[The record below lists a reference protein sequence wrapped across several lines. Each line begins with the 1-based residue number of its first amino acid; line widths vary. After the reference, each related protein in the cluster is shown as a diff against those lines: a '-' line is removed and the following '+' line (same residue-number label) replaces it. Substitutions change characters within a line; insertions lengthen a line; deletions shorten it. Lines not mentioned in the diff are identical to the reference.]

1 LKQEKSNS
9 SGKLL
14 ALLIAS
20 LYALFTLIPD
30 SHSLMVTWPWVFIA
44 QVALFVPILWL
55 LSFVWQEGKFLYLD
69 NGLDWL
75 VGLYLIGL
83 ASSTV
88 LAEFPNQALWYSI
101 KAMGFIASIYALN
114 FALKNSPDR
123 LKLLMAQG
131 YLNLAFILVSLY
143 LWLTQTYLPEIN
155 RLNELQNQYQIPL
168 NYDFN
173 QLDLRNW
180 APLGH
185 QNYVAGYLLL
195 CFPVFLTLGIRKKGW
210 QSWFWFGGFL
220 LGVINLYTT
229 NSRGGW
235 LGLLVF
241 GAFIFGVLL
250 WRSTIP
256 KLWLSLTALTSG
268 VIIILL
274 GATNTRLQSLF
285 AQLLQGQVE
294 GEIGYR
300 VINAI
305 LGWRAGI
312 SHPFSG
318 IGLGGVPIQYQKYL
332 PNWGSRESELG
343 FQLHSSAPQLWAE
356 MGIWGIITP
365 LATLILL
372 AIVLFRRQHFLEEK
386 DKLVALNI
394 FGGLLAYAVIS
405 LTDFQLDNIAISGQ
419 LAIFLACLASVLT
432 TNQSVSNNPKAIAFV
447 GLASLS
453 AALVWLIPIHR
464 AWQLS
469 NISFAALAQNN
480 LPAFVE
486 NLTQAQKLAPWQ
498 PYYSYQLGWNLGN
511 IGLQIPDKNQQQQL
525 LADARANFQQAI
537 KVSPYWEFGYS
548 NLAWLSLNQNPP
560 VATQN
565 FAQAARLLPAKRG
578 VFYGLGLSL
587 LAQGKVDQAVEAFSL
602 ESLRDPLFITNPGWG
617 SPALQPFSERVFL
630 RLEAQYRGFILQDPQ
645 NTFWHQCLGGLLWWQ
660 GKYTEATQE
669 LQNYGTPLAK
679 VILKLSANQ
688 SPEPELSQLPDTGA
702 KMAIAAWLNPD
713 QRQDLLAIAWVKETK
728 TQMPDNIKQQLLAGM
743 GTAQNFGEW
752 LRLKPAV
759 WQYRRKRDG
768 FGVVSRHLDGPAP
781 QDFYLVQENVALVNW
796 FEELLPSPM
805 TKRNL
810 DLALQ
815 PLRDKLLSTLL

>member
-1 LKQEKSNS
+1 
-9 SGKLL
+9 
-14 ALLIAS
+14 
-20 LYALFTLIPD
+20 
-30 SHSLMVTWPWVFIA
+30 MVIWPWVFIA
-44 QVALFVPILWL
+44 QVGLFVPLVWL
-55 LSFVWQEGKFLYLD
+55 LCLVWQERKFLYLG

-75 VGLYLIGL
+75 VGLYLIALGI
-83 ASSTV
+83 STV
-88 LAEFPNQALWYSI
+88 LAEFPNQALWQSI
-101 KAMGFIASIYALN
+101 KAMGFIAGIYALN
-114 FALKNSPDR
+114 FSLKNSLTR
-123 LKLLMAQG
+123 LKLLTLQG

-143 LWLTQTYLPEIN
+143 LWLTQTYFPEIN
-155 RLNELQNQYQIPL
+155 RLSTLQQQYGIPFS
-168 NYDFN
+168 YDFG
-173 QLDLRNW
+173 QLELRNW

-195 CFPVFLTLGIRKKGW
+195 CFPVLLTLGILKNGW
-210 QSWFWFGGFL
+210 QRWFWLGGFL

-241 GAFIFGVLL
+241 AAFIIGVLL

-256 KLWLSLTALTSG
+256 KLWVGLTALTAA
-268 VIIILL
+268 VILSLL
-274 GATNTRLQSLF
+274 GATNARLQSLI
-285 AQLLQGQVE
+285 AQLFQGQVE

-332 PNWGSRESELG
+332 PNWGSRESELA
-343 FQLHSSAPQLWAE
+343 FQLHGSAPQLGAE
-356 MGIWGIITP
+356 MGLWGIITP
-365 LATLILL
+365 MATLIVL
-372 AIVLFRRQHFLEEK
+372 AIVLFRRQHLLEVT
-386 DKLVALNI
+386 DKLFALAI
-394 FGGLLAYAVIS
+394 FGGLLAYAAIS

-419 LAIFLACLASVLT
+419 LAIFLACLTSMFS
-432 TNQSVSNNPKAIAFV
+432 TNQSVSNNSKAITFV
-447 GLASLS
+447 GLASLI

-480 LPAFVE
+480 LPTFVE
-486 NLTQAQKLAPWQ
+486 NLTQAQKLAPWE

-525 LADARANFQQAI
+525 FADARAYFEQAI

-560 VATQN
+560 AATQN

-587 LAQGKVDQAVEAFSL
+587 LAQGKTAQAVEAFSL
-602 ESLRDPLFITNPGWG
+602 ESLRDPLFITNPGWR
-617 SPALQPFSERVFL
+617 SPALQPLSEPVFL

-645 NTFWHQCLGGLLWWQ
+645 NPFWHQCLGGLLWWQ

-669 LQNYGTPLAK
+669 IENYGTPLAK
-679 VILKLSANQ
+679 VILKLSVNQ
-688 SPEPELSQLPDTGA
+688 SPEPEFSQLPDTGA
-702 KMAIAAWLNPD
+702 KMAIAAWLNPN
-713 QRQDLLAIAWVKETK
+713 QRENLLPMAWVKETS
-728 TQMPDNIKQQLLAGM
+728 TQIPDNIKQQLLAGM
-743 GTAQNFGEW
+743 ATAKNFGDW

-759 WQYRRKRDG
+759 WQYRRERDG
-768 FGVVSRHLDGPAP
+768 FGVVSRHLDGPSP
-781 QDFYLVQENVALVNW
+781 QDFYLVQENVALVKW
-796 FEELLPSPM
+796 FEELLPSPT
-805 TKRNL
+805 TKRDL

-815 PLRDKLLSTLL
+815 PLRDTLLSPFM